1 MQIVLGVTMLAL
13 HKCTTYAM
21 KRSWLGPVNLMQFQD
36 LPSRRDSF
44 GFTSAG
50 EKIFIFGGL
59 ANNLGVYAARMV
71 KLTKTAFKLIYG
83 GITATPDARGVP
95 SFRS

>member
-1 MQIVLGVTMLAL
+1 MQIGLCVISMLAL
-13 HKCTTYAM
+13 HKCTTHAM

-59 ANNLGVYAARMV
+59 GNVLGTYAARMV
-71 KLTKTAFKLIYG
+71 KLAMAAFNL
-83 GITATPDARGVP
+83 T
-95 SFRS
+95 SHM